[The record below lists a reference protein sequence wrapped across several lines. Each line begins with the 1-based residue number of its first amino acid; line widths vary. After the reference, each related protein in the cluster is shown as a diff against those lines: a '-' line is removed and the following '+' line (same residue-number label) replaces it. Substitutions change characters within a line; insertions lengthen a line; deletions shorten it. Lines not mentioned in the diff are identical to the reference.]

1 MILSPQGQAFKEM
14 LFGAISKPSE
24 RDRQVR
30 LGPSELGSCAFCVGY
45 TMARKFYDL
54 PERDGDGFGYA
65 AWLGTA
71 IHHWMETQLELPIG
85 TLRERKV
92 ETVEVAGYGVIKGTT
107 DLIVPELGL
116 VCDWKFPGKY
126 SYDQYA
132 LLDRMGKHLPN
143 NYRYQAQLYAYG
155 ARKQGLPVERCL
167 VFLFPRHTNSLRDTL
182 VFEEQYNEQM
192 VEMVQKRA
200 EAILE
205 DVHDGNLW
213 AIESDEGCYSCERH
227 GRPAEINDYR
237 QLVKEEQTV

>member
-1 MILSPQGQAFKEM
+1 MISEDQIRDYLMEQFSQQ
-14 LFGAISKPSE
+14 SE
-24 RDRQVR
+24 RDKQIKV
-30 LGPSELGSCAFCVGY
+30 GPSSLGGCPFCLGY
-45 TMARKFYDL
+45 DMARKFYDL
-54 PERDGDGFGYA
+54 PLRAGSGFGYA
-65 AWLGTA
+65 AKLGTML
-71 IHHWMETQLELPIG
+71 HHWMENFMPMPEG
-85 TLRERKV
+85 TLREVKV
-92 ETVEVAGYGVIKGTT
+92 ETVEVKGYGLITGTT
-107 DLIVPELGL
+107 DLIIPHPDWRAVG
-116 VCDWKFPGKY
+116 DWKWPGKWA
-126 SYDQYA
+126 YDKYA
-132 LLDRMGKHLPN
+132 LLKRLGKPLPN
-143 NYRYQAQLYAYG
+143 DYRYQIQLYAYG

-213 AIESDEGCYSCERH
+213 AIESDDGCYSCERH

>member
-1 MILSPQGQAFKEM
+1 MILSPEGQAFKDM
-14 LFGAISKPSE
+14 VLGAISRPTE

-54 PERDGDGFGYA
+54 PERDGSGFGYA

-71 IHHWMETQLELPIG
+71 IHHWMETQLELPID

-92 ETVEVAGYGVIKGTT
+92 ETVEVVGYGLIKGTT
-107 DLIVPELGL
+107 DMIVPELGL
-116 VCDWKFPGKY
+116 VADWKFPGKF
-126 SYDQYA
+126 SYDKYA
-132 LLDRMGKHLPN
+132 LLDRMGKTLPSG
-143 NYRYQAQLYAYG
+143 YRYQAQAYAYG

-167 VFLFPRHTNSLRDTL
+167 VFLFPRHTNSLSDTL
-182 VFEEQYNEQM
+182 VFEEPYNEQM
-192 VEMVQKRA
+192 VELVRQRA

-213 AIESDEGCYSCERH
+213 AIASEPDCFNCDRH

-237 QLVKEEQTV
+237 ERAIK